1 MIQTGTARLRKEEL
15 MAEITVKELNDF
27 ALCDVE
33 NKILEEERVYSERI
47 EQIAERIV
55 SSSSVRLILLAG
67 PSGSGKTTTANLIAD
82 AIRRRGVDSTVL
94 SLDDFY
100 RNVADP
106 DYPRNK
112 KGELDFE
119 CPEALC
125 LGDLTKTLS
134 DICEG
139 KPFLVPKYEF
149 KSGSRIGE
157 NLHESYG
164 HGCVIIEGLHA
175 LNPSISSLL
184 PTERVLKLFVSVSTN
199 INKKGIR
206 ILSGR
211 KVRFIRR
218 LVRDSIY
225 RGASAEK
232 TLSFWRG
239 VLAAE
244 DDYLYP
250 YKQTADM
257 AFNTFHTFELGVM
270 KPYAEALITK
280 EVAAANPI
288 ARTALEALSE
298 LVSIPEGLVPETSLI
313 REFIPGGIYEDL
325 Y

>member
-1 MIQTGTARLRKEEL
+1 
-15 MAEITVKELNDF
+15 MAEITVKELNAF
-27 ALCDVE
+27 ASGDVAAR
-33 NKILEEERVYSERI
+33 ILEEEEAYAKRI
-47 EQIAERIV
+47 ESIAEGIV
-55 SSSSVRLILLAG
+55 LGDKVRLVLLAG

-82 AIRRRGVDSTVL
+82 ALRLKGEESLVL

-100 RNVADP
+100 RDVKDP
-106 DYPRNK
+106 QYPKAKSGGLDY
-112 KGELDFE
+112 E

-125 LGDLTKTLS
+125 LDELTRTLL

-139 KPFLVPKYEF
+139 RAFTVPKYDF
-149 KSGSRIGE
+149 KVGGRVGIKE
-157 NLHESYG
+157 YPSYA

-175 LNPSISSLL
+175 LNPCISSLL
-184 PTERVLKLFVSVSTN
+184 PKEKVLKLFVSVSTN
-199 INKKGIR
+199 VNQSGER

-225 RGASAEK
+225 RGADAER
-232 TLSFWRG
+232 TLSMWWG

-244 DDYLYP
+244 DKYLYP
-250 YKQTADM
+250 YKQEADL

-270 KPYAEALITK
+270 KPYAEELIGEELTRRD
-280 EVAAANPI
+280 PI
-288 ARTALEALSE
+288 ARTALSALSRIDTIKE
-298 LVSIPEGLVPETSLI
+298 SLVPETSLI